1 MIKHFIDLDSFR
13 KKELRQIL
21 SFAQIIKKNP
31 LKYSSLLKS
40 KSLGL
45 LFEKQST
52 RTRLSFSIGMQ
63 KIGGHVIELNKND
76 VGFESR
82 ETTKDLLKTM
92 SQYFD
97 LLIIRND
104 DHNKLLELASLNI
117 LPIINGLSNYSHPCQ
132 ILSDIF
138 TIEETLGKIENQ
150 TIAWVGDLNNVLISL
165 LQAAEIF
172 NFKLKIAVP
181 ESILISNHKMIK
193 KMNLRYSKFFTQ
205 ISKAVKD
212 TNCVMTDVWVSM
224 GEKNSKSK
232 KIILQDFQVNDQ
244 VMQYAK
250 KNAIFMHCLPAHRNE
265 EVTDSVIDGKQSK
278 VWQQAQNRMYVQ
290 QSILNFLLKKKESL
304 WIIF

>member
-1 MIKHFIDLDSFR
+1 MIKHFIDLDSFT

-21 SFAQIIKKNP
+21 SFAQTIKKNP

-45 LFEKQST
+45 LFEKQSI

-76 VGFESR
+76 IGFESR
-82 ETTKDLLKTM
+82 ETAKDLLKTM
-92 SQYFD
+92 SQYCD
-97 LLIIRND
+97 LLMIRND
-104 DHNKLLELASLNI
+104 DHNKLLELSSLNI

-150 TIAWVGDLNNVLISL
+150 TIAWLGDFNNVLISL

-181 ESILISNHKMIK
+181 ESILIKNKKKIK
-193 KMNLRYSKFFTQ
+193 KMNLRYSQFSTQ
-205 ISKAVKD
+205 ISKVVKD
-212 TNCVMTDVWVSM
+212 ANCVMTDAWVSM
-224 GEKNSKSK
+224 GEKNSKLK
-232 KIILQDFQVNDQ
+232 KIILQDFQVNEQ
-244 VMQYAK
+244 VMKYAK

-265 EVTDSVIDGKQSK
+265 EVTDSVIDGKQSV
-278 VWQQAQNRMYVQ
+278 VWQQAQNRTYVQ
-290 QSILNFLLKKKESL
+290 QSILNFLLKS
-304 WIIF
+304 

>member
-1 MIKHFIDLDSFR
+1 MIKHFIDLDSFT

-21 SFAQIIKKNP
+21 SFAQTIKKNP

-52 RTRLSFSIGMQ
+52 RTRLSFTIGMQ

-97 LLIIRND
+97 LLMIRND

-117 LPIINGLSNYSHPCQ
+117 LPIINGLSNHSHPCQ

-150 TIAWVGDLNNVLISL
+150 TIAWVGDLSLIH
-165 LQAAEIF
+165 I
-172 NFKLKIAVP
+172 
-181 ESILISNHKMIK
+181 
-193 KMNLRYSKFFTQ
+193 
-205 ISKAVKD
+205 
-212 TNCVMTDVWVSM
+212 
-224 GEKNSKSK
+224 
-232 KIILQDFQVNDQ
+232 
-244 VMQYAK
+244 
-250 KNAIFMHCLPAHRNE
+250 
-265 EVTDSVIDGKQSK
+265 
-278 VWQQAQNRMYVQ
+278 
-290 QSILNFLLKKKESL
+290 
-304 WIIF
+304 

>member
-1 MIKHFIDLDSFR
+1 MIKHFIDLDSFT

-21 SFAQIIKKNP
+21 SFAQTIKKNP

-97 LLIIRND
+97 LLMIRND

-117 LPIINGLSNYSHPCQ
+117 LPIINGLSNHSHPCQ

-150 TIAWVGDLNNVLISL
+150 TIAWVGDFNNVLISL

-181 ESILISNHKMIK
+181 ESILISNKKMIK

-205 ISKAVKD
+205 ISKAVND
-212 TNCVMTDVWVSM
+212 TNCVMTDAWVSM

-265 EVTDSVIDGKQSK
+265 EVTDSVIDGKQSF

-290 QSILNFLLKKKESL
+290 QSILTFLLKG
-304 WIIF
+304 

>member
-1 MIKHFIDLDSFR
+1 MIKHFIDLDSFT

-21 SFAQIIKKNP
+21 SFAQTIKKNP

-97 LLIIRND
+97 LLMIRND

-117 LPIINGLSNYSHPCQ
+117 LPIINGLSNHSHPCQ

-150 TIAWVGDLNNVLISL
+150 TIAWVGDFNNVLISL

-181 ESILISNHKMIK
+181 ESILITNKKKIK
-193 KMNLRYSKFFTQ
+193 KMNLRYSKFSTR
-205 ISKAVKD
+205 ISKVVKD
-212 TNCVMTDVWVSM
+212 VNCVMTDVWVSM

-232 KIILQDFQVNDQ
+232 KMILQDFQVNEQ
-244 VMQYAK
+244 VMKYAK

-265 EVTDSVIDGKQSK
+265 EVTDSVIDGKQSV

-290 QSILNFLLKKKESL
+290 QSILNFLLKS
-304 WIIF
+304 

>member
-1 MIKHFIDLDSFR
+1 MIKHFIDLDSFT

-21 SFAQIIKKNP
+21 SFAQTIKKNP

-97 LLIIRND
+97 LLMIRND

-150 TIAWVGDLNNVLISL
+150 TIAWVGDFNNVLISL

-181 ESILISNHKMIK
+181 ESILITNKKKIK
-193 KMNLRYSKFFTQ
+193 KMNLRYSKFSTQ
-205 ISKAVKD
+205 ITKVVKD
-212 TNCVMTDVWVSM
+212 ANCVKTDVWVSM

-232 KIILQDFQVNDQ
+232 KMILQSFQVNEQ
-244 VMQYAK
+244 VMKYAK

-265 EVTDSVIDGKQSK
+265 EVTDSVIDGKQSV

-290 QSILNFLLKKKESL
+290 QSILNFSLKS
-304 WIIF
+304 

>member
-1 MIKHFIDLDSFR
+1 MIKHFIDLDSFT

-21 SFAQIIKKNP
+21 SFAQTIKKNP

-97 LLIIRND
+97 LLMIRND

-150 TIAWVGDLNNVLISL
+150 TIAWVGDFNNVLISL

-290 QSILNFLLKKKESL
+290 QSILNFLLKS
-304 WIIF
+304 

>member
-1 MIKHFIDLDSFR
+1 MIKHFIDLDSFT

-21 SFAQIIKKNP
+21 SFAQTIKKNP

-97 LLIIRND
+97 LLMIRND

-117 LPIINGLSNYSHPCQ
+117 LPIINGLSNHSHPCQ

-150 TIAWVGDLNNVLISL
+150 TIAWVGDFNNVLISL

-181 ESILISNHKMIK
+181 ESILITNKKKIK
-193 KMNLRYSKFFTQ
+193 KMNLRYSKFSTR
-205 ISKAVKD
+205 ISKVVKD
-212 TNCVMTDVWVSM
+212 SNCVMTDVWVSM

-232 KIILQDFQVNDQ
+232 KMILQDFQVNEQ
-244 VMQYAK
+244 VMKYAK

-265 EVTDSVIDGKQSK
+265 EVTDSVIDGKQSV
-278 VWQQAQNRMYVQ
+278 VWQQAQNRTYVQ
-290 QSILNFLLKKKESL
+290 QSILNFLLKS
-304 WIIF
+304 

>member
-1 MIKHFIDLDSFR
+1 MIKHFIDLDSFT

-21 SFAQIIKKNP
+21 SFAQTIKKNP

-97 LLIIRND
+97 LLMIRND

-117 LPIINGLSNYSHPCQ
+117 LPIINGLSNHSHPCQ

-150 TIAWVGDLNNVLISL
+150 TIAWVGDFNNVLISL

-181 ESILISNHKMIK
+181 ESILITNKKKIK
-193 KMNLRYSKFFTQ
+193 KMNLRYSKFSTR
-205 ISKAVKD
+205 ISKVVKD
-212 TNCVMTDVWVSM
+212 VNCVMTDVWVSM

-232 KIILQDFQVNDQ
+232 KMILQDFQVNEQ
-244 VMQYAK
+244 VMKYAK

-265 EVTDSVIDGKQSK
+265 EVTDSVIDGKQSV
-278 VWQQAQNRMYVQ
+278 VWQQAQNRTYVQ
-290 QSILNFLLKKKESL
+290 QSILNFLLKS
-304 WIIF
+304 

>member
-1 MIKHFIDLDSFR
+1 MIKHFIDLDSFT

-21 SFAQIIKKNP
+21 SFAQTIKKNP

-97 LLIIRND
+97 LLMIRND

-117 LPIINGLSNYSHPCQ
+117 LPIINGLSNHSHPCQ

-150 TIAWVGDLNNVLISL
+150 TIAWVGDFNNVLISL

-181 ESILISNHKMIK
+181 ESILITNKKKIK
-193 KMNLRYSKFFTQ
+193 KMNLRYSKFSTR

-212 TNCVMTDVWVSM
+212 ANCVMTDVWVSM

-232 KIILQDFQVNDQ
+232 KMILQDFQVNEQ
-244 VMQYAK
+244 VMKYAK

-265 EVTDSVIDGKQSK
+265 EVTDSVIDGKQSV
-278 VWQQAQNRMYVQ
+278 VWQQAQNRTYVQ
-290 QSILNFLLKKKESL
+290 QSILNFLLKS
-304 WIIF
+304 

>member
-97 LLIIRND
+97 LLMIRND

-117 LPIINGLSNYSHPCQ
+117 LPIINGLTNYSHPCQ

-290 QSILNFLLKKKESL
+290 QSILNFLLKS
-304 WIIF
+304 

>member
-1 MIKHFIDLDSFR
+1 MIKHFIDLDSFT

-290 QSILNFLLKKKESL
+290 QSILNFLLKS
-304 WIIF
+304 

>member
-117 LPIINGLSNYSHPCQ
+117 LPIINGFSNYSHPCQ

-290 QSILNFLLKKKESL
+290 QSILNFLLKS
-304 WIIF
+304 

>member
-97 LLIIRND
+97 LLMIRND

-117 LPIINGLSNYSHPCQ
+117 LPIINGLSNHSHPCQ

-150 TIAWVGDLNNVLISL
+150 TIAWVGDFNNVLISL

-232 KIILQDFQVNDQ
+232 KMILQDFQVNEQ
-244 VMQYAK
+244 VMKYAK

-265 EVTDSVIDGKQSK
+265 EVTDSVIDGKQSV
-278 VWQQAQNRMYVQ
+278 VWQQAQNRTYVQ
-290 QSILNFLLKKKESL
+290 QSILNFLLKS
-304 WIIF
+304 

>member
-1 MIKHFIDLDSFR
+1 MIKHFIDLDSFT

-21 SFAQIIKKNP
+21 SFAQTIKKNP

-97 LLIIRND
+97 LLMIRND

-117 LPIINGLSNYSHPCQ
+117 LPIINGLSNHSHPCQ

-150 TIAWVGDLNNVLISL
+150 TIAWVGDFNNVLISL

-181 ESILISNHKMIK
+181 ESILITNKKKIK
-193 KMNLRYSKFFTQ
+193 KMNLRYSKFSTR
-205 ISKAVKD
+205 ISKVVKD
-212 TNCVMTDVWVSM
+212 SNCVMTDVWVSM

-232 KIILQDFQVNDQ
+232 KIILQDFQVNEQ
-244 VMQYAK
+244 VMKYAK

-265 EVTDSVIDGKQSK
+265 EVTDSVIDGKQSV
-278 VWQQAQNRMYVQ
+278 VWQQAQNRTYVQ
-290 QSILNFLLKKKESL
+290 QSILNFLLKS
-304 WIIF
+304 

>member
-82 ETTKDLLKTM
+82 ETTTDLLKTM

-117 LPIINGLSNYSHPCQ
+117 LPIINGLSNHSHPCQ

-290 QSILNFLLKKKESL
+290 QSILNFLLKS
-304 WIIF
+304 

>member
-1 MIKHFIDLDSFR
+1 MIRHFIDLDSFR
-13 KKELRQIL
+13 KKELCQIL
-21 SFAQIIKKNP
+21 SFAKTIKKNP
-31 LKYSSLLKS
+31 LKYSSLLKF

-52 RTRLSFSIGMQ
+52 RTRLSFAIGMQ
-63 KIGGHVIELNKND
+63 KMGGYFVELNNNNI
-76 VGFESR
+76 GFESR
-82 ETTKDLLKTM
+82 ETTKDILMTM
-92 SQYFD
+92 SQYLD
-97 LLIIRND
+97 LLVIRND
-104 DHNKLLELASLNI
+104 DHNKLLEIASLNL

-150 TIAWVGDLNNVLISL
+150 TIAWVGDFNNVLISL

-181 ESILISNHKMIK
+181 ESILISNKKMIK
-193 KMNLRYSKFFTQ
+193 KMNLQCSEFFTQ

-212 TNCVMTDVWVSM
+212 TNCVMTDAWVSM

-232 KIILQDFQVNDQ
+232 KIILKDFQVNDQ
-244 VMQYAK
+244 VMKYAN

-265 EVTDSVIDGKQSK
+265 EVTDSVIDGKQSL

-290 QSILNFLLKKKESL
+290 QSILNFLLKS
-304 WIIF
+304 

>member
-1 MIKHFIDLDSFR
+1 MIKHFIDLDSFT

-21 SFAQIIKKNP
+21 SFARTIKKNP
-31 LKYSSLLKS
+31 QKYSSLLQS

-52 RTRLSFSIGMQ
+52 RTRLSFAIGMQ
-63 KIGGHVIELNKND
+63 KIGGHFIELNNNNI
-76 VGFESR
+76 GFESR
-82 ETTKDLLKTM
+82 ETNKDILKTM
-92 SQYFD
+92 SQYLD
-97 LLIIRND
+97 LLVIRND

-150 TIAWVGDLNNVLISL
+150 TIAWVGDLNNVLVSL
-165 LQAAEIF
+165 LQSAEIF

-181 ESILISNHKMIK
+181 ESILISNKKMIK
-193 KMNLRYSKFFTQ
+193 KMNLQCSEFFTQ

-212 TNCVMTDVWVSM
+212 TNCVMTDAWVSM

-232 KIILQDFQVNDQ
+232 KIILKDFQVNDQ
-244 VMQYAK
+244 VMRYAK

-265 EVTDSVIDGKQSK
+265 EATDSVIDGKQSI

-290 QSILNFLLKKKESL
+290 QSILNFLLKN
-304 WIIF
+304 

>member
-1 MIKHFIDLDSFR
+1 MIRHFIDLDSFR

-290 QSILNFLLKKKESL
+290 QSILNFLLKS
-304 WIIF
+304 

>member
-1 MIKHFIDLDSFR
+1 MIKHFIDLDSFT

-21 SFAQIIKKNP
+21 SFAQTIKKNP

-97 LLIIRND
+97 LLMIRND

-117 LPIINGLSNYSHPCQ
+117 LPIINGLSNHSHPCQ

-150 TIAWVGDLNNVLISL
+150 TIAWVGDFNNVLISL

-181 ESILISNHKMIK
+181 ESILITNKKKIK

-232 KIILQDFQVNDQ
+232 KMILQDFQVNEQ
-244 VMQYAK
+244 VMKYAK

-265 EVTDSVIDGKQSK
+265 EVTDSVIDGKQSV
-278 VWQQAQNRMYVQ
+278 VWQQAQNRTYVQ
-290 QSILNFLLKKKESL
+290 QSILNFLLKS
-304 WIIF
+304 

>member
-224 GEKNSKSK
+224 GEKHSKSK

-290 QSILNFLLKKKESL
+290 QSILNFLLKS
-304 WIIF
+304 

>member
-117 LPIINGLSNYSHPCQ
+117 LPIINGLANYSHPCQ

-290 QSILNFLLKKKESL
+290 QSILNFLLKS
-304 WIIF
+304 

>member
-1 MIKHFIDLDSFR
+1 MIKHFIDLDSFT

-21 SFAQIIKKNP
+21 SFAQTIKKNP

-193 KMNLRYSKFFTQ
+193 KMNLRYSKFFAQ

-278 VWQQAQNRMYVQ
+278 VWQQAQNRTYVQ
-290 QSILNFLLKKKESL
+290 QSILNFLLKS
-304 WIIF
+304 

>member
-1 MIKHFIDLDSFR
+1 MIRHFIDLDNFT

-21 SFAQIIKKNP
+21 FFAKKIKKNP
-31 LKYSSLLKS
+31 LKYSALLKS

-52 RTRLSFSIGMQ
+52 RTRLSFAIGMQ
-63 KIGGHVIELNKND
+63 KIGGHVIELNKEEI
-76 VGFESR
+76 GFESR
-82 ETTKDLLKTM
+82 ETTQDILKTM

-97 LLIIRND
+97 LLMIRND
-104 DHNKLLELASLNI
+104 DHNKLIELASLNI

-132 ILSDIF
+132 VLSDIY

-150 TIAWVGDLNNVLISL
+150 TIAWIGDFNNVLISL

-172 NFKLKIAVP
+172 NFKLKIAIP
-181 ESILISNHKMIK
+181 EPILISNKKMIK
-193 KMNLRYSKFFTQ
+193 KMNLRFSKFFTQ
-205 ISKAVKD
+205 ISEAVKD
-212 TNCVMTDVWVSM
+212 TNCIMTDVWVSM

-232 KIILQDFQVNDQ
+232 KIILQNFQVNEQ
-244 VMQYAK
+244 VMKYAK

-265 EVTDSVIDGKQSK
+265 EVVDSVIDGKQSV

-290 QSILNFLLKKKESL
+290 QSILNFLLKG
-304 WIIF
+304 

>member
-1 MIKHFIDLDSFR
+1 MIKHFIDLDSFT

-21 SFAQIIKKNP
+21 SFARTIKKNP
-31 LKYSSLLKS
+31 QKYSSLLQS

-52 RTRLSFSIGMQ
+52 RTRLSFTVGMK

-82 ETTKDLLKTM
+82 ETAKDILKTM
-92 SQYFD
+92 SQYLD
-97 LLIIRND
+97 LLMIRND
-104 DHNKLLELASLNI
+104 DHNKLLKLASLNI

-132 ILSDIF
+132 ILPDIF

-150 TIAWVGDLNNVLISL
+150 TIAWVGDFNNVLISL

-212 TNCVMTDVWVSM
+212 TNCVMTDAWVSM

-232 KIILQDFQVNDQ
+232 KIILQDFQVNNQ
-244 VMQYAK
+244 IMKYAK

-265 EVTDSVIDGKQSK
+265 EVTDSVIDGKQSV

-290 QSILNFLLKKKESL
+290 QSILNFLLKS
-304 WIIF
+304 